1 MKKAF
6 AITFFLFIVACA
18 PEPVPPLGAG
28 FCLENPSVGIPA
40 HCTSIQQIDSGDF

>member
-1 MKKAF
+1 MRKAL
-6 AITFFLFIVACA
+6 AIASFLFIAACA
-18 PEPVPPLGAG
+18 SGPVPPLGAG